1 MSLDI
6 HSAARDK
13 AKRGFILL
21 GVIGLVLVALVLTA
35 IVTSSGNNSKSSPTA
50 GNSPAPQPGTSGQA
64 APTPTATA
72 DTDGGDFVGPDTWV
86 QLPKGTDTANGL
98 PVKFP
103 HTDQGAAAM
112 EVAAIRASW
121 NLDPNTIINAVET
134 YSVPDEVG
142 QSKALAS
149 QAAAGNR
156 QSAGMPTSGPLP
168 SGAAY
173 NAVPIGVQ
181 WTEQDANHVKVSLDI
196 RLVTNAGNG
205 AKDQIQLISTTAMA
219 VWTADDWKDA
229 SVPPGRQ
236 IPPADLGTPAF
247 NANGW
252 KAIQEGDI
260 P

>member
-6 HSAARDK
+6 HNAARAK

-21 GVIGLVLVALVLTA
+21 GAIGVVLVALVLTA
-35 IVTSSGNNSKSSPTA
+35 IVTSSGSNSKNTPAAGSSP
-50 GNSPAPQPGTSGQA
+50 GTGGQA
-64 APTPTATA
+64 APTPAATA
-72 DTDGGDFVGPDTWV
+72 DTDGGDFVGPNTWV
-86 QLPKGTDTANGL
+86 QLPKGADTANGL

-121 NLDPNTIINAVET
+121 NLDPNTIINAIET
-134 YSVPDEVG
+134 YSVPEEVG
-142 QSKALAS
+142 QSKAAAS
-149 QAAAGNR
+149 QSAAGNR

-168 SGAAY
+168 SGASY
-173 NAVPIGVQ
+173 SAVPIGVQ

-205 AKDQIQLISTTAMA
+205 AKDQIQLISTTGMA
-219 VWTADDWKDA
+219 VWTGDDWKDA
-229 SVPPGRQ
+229 SLPPGQQ

-252 KAIQEGDI
+252 KAIQEGEI